1 VAELNGQSFVHV
13 LTLRVDPAWRRRSSA
28 EREEEVRDFLTA
40 VAETA
45 RTVTTHTYSLTGRRA
60 DADLMLWRLAGTLE
74 DLEESASLLLRSG
87 LGRWLAVAHS
97 LVGLLRPSTYVR
109 GPSPQEEALVS
120 GERSRYLIVY
130 PFVKSSEWYLTPRED
145 RQQIMAEHIRVGR
158 GYPMVRQVLAHSFGL
173 DDQEF
178 IVSYETDDLRAFQE
192 LVMALRE
199 TESRRATVR
208 DVPILVGIRR
218 PLADAVRLLG

>member
-109 GPSPQEEALVS
+109 GPSAQEEALVS

>member
-1 VAELNGQSFVHV
+1 MAELNGQSFVHV

-109 GPSPQEEALVS
+109 GPSAQEEALVS